1 MRKREIVM
9 GFALMYNKHWLKNEV
24 LLEKETTENR
34 IDLLNGKIAGALF
47 WLSLP
52 IMGTQFIEMA
62 YNLFDTMWVGQ
73 LGNQAV
79 TAVGVAGSFMWVGS
93 GIAMIPQI
101 GGQVMTGQSIG
112 EGNMMKARRFAR
124 TAIQLMLLIMIAY
137 SLICIV
143 FRHQLISFFRLHDP
157 DTAAFAASYLLIVSL
172 GHIVMGFNYVM
183 QGVLTAAGDSKTPF
197 KYNASGAVLN
207 IILDPIL
214 IFGIGPF
221 PELGVK
227 GAAIAT
233 VFSEC
238 VVSLMFARFIRA
250 DDYLFK
256 DFRLLGGFE
265 QKEAVRIVR
274 LGAPP
279 AIFNIGYA
287 FISMVISRIIVTFG
301 DAAVAIQRIGGQ
313 IESVTW
319 MTCDGF
325 SYAMN
330 AFTSQNYGAENYDRV
345 RKGFRTG
352 TGMVTIFGVLATA
365 LLVLGAAP
373 IFSIFIHEPDVI
385 AGGANYLRIV
395 GLSELFMGYELA
407 TSGAFNG
414 LGQTKLPAAVGLILT
429 VARIPMC
436 YLLMPSLGINGVWW
450 AISLSSIM
458 KGILLNILF
467 IYRLKKLQ

>member
-1 MRKREIVM
+1 M
-9 GFALMYNKHWLKNEV
+9 
-24 LLEKETTENR
+24 LLEKEKTENR

-47 WLSLP
+47 WLSVP

-73 LGNQAV
+73 IGNQAV
-79 TAVGVAGSFMWVGS
+79 TAVGVAGSFMWLGS

-112 EGNMMKARRFAR
+112 EGNQEKARRFAG
-124 TAIQLMLLIMIAY
+124 TAIRLMLLFMIVY

-157 DTAAFAASYLLIVSL
+157 DTAAMAASYLSIVSI

-183 QGVLTAAGDSKTPF
+183 QGILTAAGDSKTPF

-207 IILDPIL
+207 IILDPVL

-221 PELGVK
+221 PELGVN

-233 VFSEC
+233 VFSEL
-238 VVSLMFARFIRA
+238 VVSVMFAVFVSK
-250 DDYLFK
+250 DDYLFE
-256 DFRLLGGFE
+256 DFSLFRGFE
-265 QKEAVRIVR
+265 YKEALRIIK

-319 MTCDGF
+319 MTCEGF

-330 AFTSQNYGAENYDRV
+330 AFTAQNYGAENYERV
-345 RKGFRTG
+345 KKGFKTG
-352 TGMVTIFGVLATA
+352 TAMVTVYGVLATA

-395 GLSELFMGYELA
+395 GLSQLFMGYELA

-436 YLLMPSLGINGVWW
+436 YLLMPVLGINGVWW
-450 AISLSSIM
+450 AISLSSIL
-458 KGILLNILF
+458 KGTLLNILF
-467 IYRLKKLQ
+467 IYKLKKLQ